1 MLATIFVRFPLA
13 LIPLLPLPDSPRDCQ
28 LEVLTPQALEER
40 TLDEFHGR
48 VSAYVMVHR
57 YLARSLPPVHL
68 FLDEEATLVND
79 ELRTALVAAY
89 PQAGPGRIFTPAV
102 GELLRKRID
111 DALRYRVVHG
121 PMTGYEP
128 LWGEPPPMV
137 NQPFPPVLVGSAYW
151 PALAQ
156 VLPVIPE
163 ELEYLFWGRDLVL
176 VDVDA
181 NLVID
186 VLREALPESVRPGV
200 VFE

>member
-1 MLATIFVRFPLA
+1 MLATIFVRIPLA
-13 LIPLLPLPDSPRDCQ
+13 LVPLLPLPDSPRDCR

-40 TLDEFHGR
+40 TLDEFQGR

-57 YLARSLPPVHL
+57 YLARSLAPVHL
-68 FLDEEATLVND
+68 FVDEEATMVNE

-89 PQAGPGRIFTPAV
+89 PEAGPGRIFTPAV

-111 DALRYRVVHG
+111 HALLYGIGDG

-137 NQPFPPVLVGSAYW
+137 NEAFPPVLGSVHW

-156 VLPVIPE
+156 VMPVIPE

-176 VDVDA
+176 VDVDT

-186 VLREALPESVRPGV
+186 VLRDALPERVRPGL

>member
-1 MLATIFVRFPLA
+1 MVATIFIRIPLA
-13 LIPLLPLPDSPRDCQ
+13 LVPLLPLPDSPRDCR
-28 LEVLTPQALEER
+28 LEVLTPQAFEER
-40 TLDEFHGR
+40 TLDEFQGR

-57 YLARSLPPVHL
+57 YLARSLSPVHM

-89 PQAGPGRIFTPAV
+89 PQARPGRIFTPAI
-102 GELLRKRID
+102 GELLRERID
-111 DALRYRVVHG
+111 HALRYGVVHG
-121 PMTGYEP
+121 PMTGYDP
-128 LWGEPPPMV
+128 LSGEPPPTV
-137 NQPFPPVLVGSAYW
+137 NQPFPPVLGSAYW

-176 VDVDA
+176 VDVDT

-186 VLREALPESVRPGV
+186 VLRDALPESGRNSV

>member
-1 MLATIFVRFPLA
+1 MLATIFVRVPLA
-13 LIPLLPLPDSPRDCQ
+13 LVPLLPLPDSPRDCQ
-28 LEVLTPQALEER
+28 LEVLTPQVLEER
-40 TLDEFHGR
+40 TLDQFHGR

-57 YLARSLPPVHL
+57 YLARSLAPVHL
-68 FLDEEATLVND
+68 FVDEEATLVND
-79 ELRTALVAAY
+79 ELRTALVAAF
-89 PQAGPGRIFTPAV
+89 PHARPGRIFTPAI
-102 GELLRKRID
+102 GELLRTRID
-111 DALRYRVVHG
+111 HALRYAVVHG
-121 PMTGYEP
+121 LMTGYEP
-128 LWGEPPPMV
+128 LWGEPPPVV
-137 NQPFPPVLVGSAYW
+137 NQAFPSVLESAYW

-186 VLREALPESVRPGV
+186 VLSDALPESVRSGV

>member
-1 MLATIFVRFPLA
+1 MLATIFVRIPLA
-13 LIPLLPLPDSPRDCQ
+13 LVPLLPLPDSPRDCR
-28 LEVLTPQALEER
+28 LEVLTPQAVEER
-40 TLDEFHGR
+40 TLDEFQGR

-57 YLARSLPPVHL
+57 YLTRSLSPVHML
-68 FLDEEATLVND
+68 LDEEATLVND

-89 PQAGPGRIFTPAV
+89 LQARPGRIFTPAI
-102 GELLRKRID
+102 GELLRERID
-111 DALRYRVVHG
+111 HALRYGVAHG

-128 LWGEPPPMV
+128 LCGEPPPMV
-137 NQPFPPVLVGSAYW
+137 NQWFPPALGSAYW

-163 ELEYLFWGRDLVL
+163 ELDYLFWGRDLVI

-186 VLREALPESVRPGV
+186 VLRDALPESGRPSV